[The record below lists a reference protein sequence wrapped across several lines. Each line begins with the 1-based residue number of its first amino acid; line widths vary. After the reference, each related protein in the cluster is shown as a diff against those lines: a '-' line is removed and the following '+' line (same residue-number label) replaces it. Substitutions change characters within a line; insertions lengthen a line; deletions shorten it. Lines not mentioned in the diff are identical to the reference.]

1 MVLASKVPL
10 PSRGAKVGRLQS
22 REVATQD
29 KQGDIG
35 KKKGKSAAVLARS
48 VVTWTSDG
56 DDSFERRRKR
66 RDRQETRDRDTPR
79 KWKEKRF

>member
-35 KKKGKSAAVLARS
+35 KKKGKSAAMLARS

-56 DDSFERRRKR
+56 GDSFERRR